1 MGLDLKTRV
10 KITKEVSRRYARASK
25 KEKGRMLDEFCSLTG
40 YNRKYAGRVLS
51 KVASARR
58 KPPPGRAKPYR
69 GQGRKP
75 IYTNDVRKPLVKVW
89 AILDC
94 PCGKR
99 LTAALPDTVKALEK
113 HGEIDID
120 DPVRSRLLSMSAST
134 ADRLLAGERK
144 KLELKGR
151 SGTKPGSLLKH
162 QIPIRTFADWDDAR
176 VGFMEIDLVGHDGGS
191 TAGDYCQSLDATDVA
206 SGWNEQRAIKN
217 KARKWTFEALEEI
230 RKRLPFP
237 LLGIDSDNGSEF
249 INFHLVEYC
258 SREKITFTRGRPW
271 RKNDGCYVEQKNYT
285 SVRRNVGY
293 MRYDTD
299 EELAILNELYDVLRL
314 YTNFFLPQAKLIE
327 KVRVG
332 SKVTKRYDEPKT
344 PYRRLLESHDVD
356 EATKRKLKRHYA
368 RLNPAELKRRIL
380 DLQDR
385 LYKTAV
391 FKGGRKEHDDIL
403 VPAGKD
409 QATSPGIAFGLRP
422 LSIPG
427 PEGRRDDI

>member
-1 MGLDLKTRV
+1 MATRMR
-10 KITKEVSRRYARASK
+10 ITKEVHKRYRKASK
-25 KEKGRMLDEFCSLTG
+25 KKKGKILDEFCATTE
-40 YNRKYAGRVLS
+40 YKRKYAARVL
-51 KVASARR
+51 RR
-58 KPPPGRAKPYR
+58 GPENKGGKSPPGRPRPYR

-75 IYTNDVRKPLVKVW
+75 VYTNEVRKALIKVW

-99 LTAALPDTVKALEK
+99 LAAVLPQTVKILEK
-113 HGEIDID
+113 FGEIELSDE
-120 DPVRSRLLSMSAST
+120 VRERLMTISAST
-134 ADRLLAGERK
+134 ADRLLRGERK
-144 KLELKGR
+144 KLELKSKAR
-151 SGTKPGSLLKH
+151 TRPGSLLKH
-162 QIPIRTFADWDDAR
+162 QVPIRTFSDWDDAR
-176 VGFMEIDLVGHDGGS
+176 VGFVEIDLVGHDGGNTS
-191 TAGDYCQSLDATDVA
+191 GDFCQSLDVTDVA

-217 KARKWTFEALEEI
+217 KAQKWTFEAIEEI
-230 RKRLPFP
+230 RKRLPFE

-258 SREKITFTRGRPW
+258 GKEKITFTRGRPY

-314 YTNFFLPQAKLIE
+314 YGNFFLPQAKLICKTRE
-327 KVRVG
+327 G

-344 PYRRLLESHDVD
+344 PYRRLLASPDVD
-356 EATKRKLKRHYA
+356 EATKRKLRRQYA

-385 LYKTAV
+385 LYKRAV
-391 FKGGRKEHDDIL
+391 FKGGKEATDAATDL
-403 VPAGKD
+403 VA
-409 QATSPGIAFGLRP
+409 
-422 LSIPG
+422 
-427 PEGRRDDI
+427 EGVA